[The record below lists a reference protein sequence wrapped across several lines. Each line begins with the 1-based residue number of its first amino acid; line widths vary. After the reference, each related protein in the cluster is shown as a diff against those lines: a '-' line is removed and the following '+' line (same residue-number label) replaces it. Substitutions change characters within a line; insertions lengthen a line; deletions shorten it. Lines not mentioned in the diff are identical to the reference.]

1 MNRLYSNALKMCLL
15 GLFLANF
22 DCYSQSGTIRGTIK
36 DVTGGLL
43 PAASVLVE
51 GSTTG
56 TTSNIEGNFQLTLKP
71 GEYQLTCS
79 MIGYTTATQPVT
91 VKEGET
97 TTLDFQLAESES
109 VLQQVE
115 IIGRKEQ
122 SYKNTSSFVG
132 SKTELNSKDLPQ
144 SVSFVTK
151 ELISDLGLMRVGEVV
166 KNMSGVNQF
175 TFYDDITIR
184 GFRINGQSNT
194 QLINGLRTSTGFW
207 KQPLANYL
215 ERVEVLKGPS
225 SALFGNASP
234 GGVLNRV
241 TKKPLDYN
249 RKSLDFSFGSFNTFR
264 ALADF
269 TGPMNTEK
277 TLLYRLNIGY
287 EDANSFRE
295 LQFDKNLV
303 IAPSVSFLP
312 SDKTR
317 LNFDII
323 YNLSNS
329 RLDRGQAVYNNNDL
343 YSTPTSRALSSA
355 NDYLNETTY
364 NVSASLNHYFTDRVS
379 VTLAYMKTGYT
390 EDLFEHR
397 SANGYG
403 VDGDSIVIVDK
414 VAMQVFQRK
423 RKRYIDNL
431 SAFLNFNATTGS
443 LEHKLLVGYDYA
455 QDQAPPGGSQLQASG
470 YRNAANTGSRAT
482 YDPDFQA
489 NYLLDKGNP
498 VPNVPHFNLADPLGS
513 QMLKD
518 ASKYFYVQRPFDPTF
533 AVLHGIYVQDNIKL
547 GKFQALIGL
556 RYETYID
563 KENYLKPTEKR
574 VKQDAFLPRVGL
586 VYALLP
592 QINLYGTYVEGYN
605 PQLASSISNPN
616 AGGPFDPLMSNMI
629 EAGAKSEWFNKQL
642 AVTVG
647 VYQIEQKNTLYDAN
661 DPTNDE
667 LMRQVGKERSQGIE
681 LDVVGYILPNWS
693 VLTTFAY
700 NKAVITESLV
710 TTEIDRQKPNA
721 PKYTGS
727 IWTRYN
733 FSRGSLE
740 GLGFGLG
747 SNVVT
752 KRNLSLTDKQTIPSY
767 MLVDAA
773 LYYTVN
779 RVRVQFNLNNIFDE
793 THWVGGYDYVRLFP
807 GKPRNFLVTLGYT
820 F

>member
-1 MNRLYSNALKMCLL
+1 MKYLYSLL
-15 GLFLANF
+15 LIQVLFFAGTSA
-22 DCYSQSGTIRGTIK
+22 YAQSGKIKGTVKDAQGQVLPGATILVEDSRMGTSSDAYGNFEITIK
-36 DVTGGLL
+36 PGQYRLAVSMVGFETIYSDVT
-43 PAASVLVE
+43 VTE
-51 GSTTG
+51 G
-56 TTSNIEGNFQLTLKP
+56 E
-71 GEYQLTCS
+71 
-79 MIGYTTATQPVT
+79 VT
-91 VKEGET
+91 VI
-97 TTLDFQLAESES
+97 DAPLAESKN

-144 SVSFVTK
+144 SVSFITK
-151 ELISDLGLMRVGEVV
+151 ELISDQGQMRVGEVV

-194 QLINGLRTSTGFW
+194 QLLNGLRTSSGFW

-269 TGPMNTEK
+269 TGPMNTER

-287 EDANSFRE
+287 EDANSFRD

-312 SDKTR
+312 TDKTR

-323 YNLSNS
+323 YNQSNS

-343 YSTPTSRALSSA
+343 YSTPTSRSLSAA
-355 NDYLNETTY
+355 NDYLNENTY
-364 NVSASLNHYFTDRVS
+364 NISASLNHYFTDKLS
-379 VTLAYMKTGYT
+379 VTLAYLKTGYN
-390 EDLFEHR
+390 EDLLEHR
-397 SANGYG
+397 GANGYA
-403 VDGDSIVIVDK
+403 VRGDSSIIVDK

-423 RKRYIDNL
+423 RRRYIDNV
-431 SAFLNFNATTGS
+431 SVFFNYATSTGV
-443 LEHKLLVGYDYA
+443 LEHKMLIGYDYS
-455 QDQAPPGGSQLQASG
+455 QDQVPAGGSQLTASG
-470 YRNAANTGSRAT
+470 YRNATNTGSI
-482 YDPDFQA
+482 DPYRPSKMSS
-489 NYLLDKGNP
+489 YLLDKDGNP
-498 VPNVPHFNLADPLGS
+498 VPNVAHFNLADPLNS
-513 QMLKD
+513 QLLKD
-518 ASKYFYVQRPFDPTF
+518 ISKYFFVQRPFDPTF
-533 AVLHGIYVQDNIKL
+533 YELHGIYAQDLIKL
-547 GKFQALIGL
+547 GKFDALIGF
-556 RYETYID
+556 RYEKYID
-563 KENYLKPTEKR
+563 KENYLKATERKVR
-574 VKQDAFLPRVGL
+574 QEAFLPRVGL
-586 VYALLP
+586 VYELFP

-605 PQLASSISNPN
+605 PQTASSISNPN
-616 AGGPFDPLMSNMI
+616 AGGPFDPLMSNMF

-647 VYQIEQKNTLYDAN
+647 VYRIEQKNTLYNASDA
-661 DPTNDE
+661 TNPD
-667 LMRQVGKERSQGIE
+667 LMRQIGKELSQGIE
-681 LDVVGYILPNWS
+681 FDAVGHITSHWS
-693 VLTTFAY
+693 VLATYSRNEAH
-700 NKAVITESLV
+700 ITDSPVEA
-710 TTEIDRQKPNA
+710 EIGRQKPNA
-721 PKYTGS
+721 PKNTAS
-727 IWTRYN
+727 IWTRY
-733 FSRGSLE
+733 SISHGILE

-747 SNVVT
+747 SNYVDV
-752 KRNLSLTDKQTIPSY
+752 RVLSQNPNQTVPSY
-767 MLVDAA
+767 ILVDAG

-779 RVRVQFNLNNIFDE
+779 KVRVQINMNNIFDK
-793 THWVGGYDYVRLFP
+793 TYWVGGYDYVRLFP
-807 GKPRNFLVTLGYT
+807 GKPRNFLVTIGYT